1 MPTSTIPYD
10 PSLVLGMVIDPDKI
24 EQLEKIAEAQNPV
37 DLARDKVNALIRQK
51 LSIDMTIR
59 ELVSLGATTDQL
71 EDISKNSTEILKDI
85 ADAATELSKLVITV
99 EKEIFSLK
107 TAQGQKQI
115 GSQVQSPL
123 DLQASQLKPLPISS
137 DTMNMDVQY
146 FRYEKN
152 EDGTSSHSTSVS
164 TFVGMKVSSFLGPT
178 IGAQAGAAARSATDS
193 ASTGRNLLGTVVICV
208 NCTHKQA
215 QVFSPM
221 VIDAESAMENFV
233 AFTGKKWGTKPGDAE
248 DPEAMLELAMAE
260 IKPEDEA
267 KGMPVLVG
275 ATYGSSFVGFVHF
288 EQTEDTS
295 SNQSSSSVSTQAS
308 VAIERNLFL
317 ASMQG
322 SFSVDAETSS
332 SLKNL
337 LSTSDVQSH
346 CSLICMGIIPSIKS
360 SNIET
365 VVKGLQST
373 PQERMEQ
380 LAAMQGASNSGMQS
394 MASAA
399 KNAKT
404 GQSIEQMNTDY
415 IKASV
420 SAVGEVDK
428 ASNLVIDMNSL
439 MTALDDYVAK
449 VSSAQGGVPINF
461 YIRRITQRS
470 IAVAWMEK
478 YFPDI
483 LHARKHDG
491 SGDGA

>member
-1 MPTSTIPYD
+1 
-10 PSLVLGMVIDPDKI
+10 MVIDPAKI
-24 EQLEKIAEAQNPV
+24 EQLEKIADLQNPV

-59 ELVSLGATTDQL
+59 ELVSLGASTDQL
-71 EDISKNSTEILKDI
+71 EEISQNSTEILKDI
-85 ADAATELSKLVITV
+85 ADAATELSKLVITA
-99 EKEIFSLK
+99 EKEIFNVK

-115 GSQVQSPL
+115 SSQVQSPL

-137 DTMNMDVQY
+137 DSMNMDVQY

-152 EDGTSSHSTSVS
+152 SDDTSSHSTAVS
-164 TFVGMKVSSFLGPT
+164 SFVGIKVSSFLGPT
-178 IGAQAGAAARSATDS
+178 VGAQAGAAARAATDS
-193 ASTGRNLLGTVVICV
+193 ASTGRSLLGTLVICV

-221 VIDAESAMENFV
+221 VIDSESAIENYV
-233 AFTGKKWGTKPGDAE
+233 AFTGKNWGEKMGDAE
-248 DPEAMLELAMAE
+248 DPKVMLELAMAE
-260 IKPEDEA
+260 VKPEDEA
-267 KGMPVLVG
+267 NGMPVLVG

-288 EQTEDTS
+288 EQIEDTS
-295 SNQSSSSVSTQAS
+295 SSQSSSSVSTQAS
-308 VAIERNLFL
+308 ATIERNLFL

-322 SFSVDAETSS
+322 SFGVDAETSS
-332 SLKNL
+332 SLKSL

-360 SNIET
+360 NNIQT

-399 KNAKT
+399 QNAKT

-428 ASNLVIDMNSL
+428 ASNQVIDLNSL

-449 VSSAQGGVPINF
+449 VPAAQGGVPINF

-478 YFPDI
+478 YFPDM
-483 LHARKHDG
+483 LHAQKHDG
-491 SGDGA
+491 SDDGK

>member
-10 PSLVLGMVIDPDKI
+10 PSLVLGMVIDPAKI
-24 EQLEKIAEAQNPV
+24 EQLEKIADAQNPV

-51 LSIDMTIR
+51 LSIDMTVR
-59 ELVSLGATTDQL
+59 ELVSLGASSDQL

-85 ADAATELSKLVITV
+85 ADAATDLSKLVITV
-99 EKEIFSLK
+99 EKQIFALK
-107 TAQGQKQI
+107 SEQGQKQI

-137 DTMNMDVQY
+137 DTLNMDVQY
-146 FRYEKN
+146 FRYEEN

-164 TFVGMKVSSFLGPT
+164 TFVGIKVSSFLGPT
-178 IGAQAGAAARSATDS
+178 VGAQAGAAARATTDS
-193 ASTGRNLLGTVVICV
+193 ASTGRSLLGTVVICV

-221 VIDAESAMENFV
+221 VIDPESAMENYV
-233 AFTGKKWGTKPGDAE
+233 TFTGKKWGEKPGDAE
-248 DPEAMLELAMAE
+248 DPDAMLELAMAE

-288 EQTEDTS
+288 ERVEDTS
-295 SNQSSSSVSTQAS
+295 SSQSSSSVSTQAS
-308 VAIERNLFL
+308 ISVERNLFL

-322 SFSVDAETSS
+322 SFAVDAETSS
-332 SLKNL
+332 SLKSL

-346 CSLICMGIIPSIKS
+346 CSLICMGIIPTIKS

-365 VVKGLQST
+365 VVKALQST

-420 SAVGEVDK
+420 SAVGDVDN
-428 ASNLVIDMNSL
+428 ASNLVIDMNSM
-439 MTALDDYVAK
+439 MTAFDDYVSK
-449 VSSAQGGVPINF
+449 VSSAEGGVPINF

-478 YFPDI
+478 YFPDM
-483 LHARKHDG
+483 LHAKKHDG
-491 SGDGA
+491 TEESK